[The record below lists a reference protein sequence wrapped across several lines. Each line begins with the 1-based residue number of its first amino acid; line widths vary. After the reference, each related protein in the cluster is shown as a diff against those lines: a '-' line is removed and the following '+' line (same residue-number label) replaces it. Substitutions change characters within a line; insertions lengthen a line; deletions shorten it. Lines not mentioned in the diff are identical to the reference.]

1 MKIHQEAQRAP
12 FLTTL
17 VMNTLGRLSLFFLP
31 FLLHGKPAFQLLETY
46 CLDCH
51 DGETKKGNFDMEAL
65 LDKGPFDGTLMF
77 ENLITGKMPP
87 AEKKQPTAAERRSLL
102 EWLAARQQEAAPAPF
117 RRLSRHEFVHSV
129 NDLLGIE
136 FDISSD
142 IPEDRGTY
150 YFDTDRRIQLGQE
163 MLTKYFS
170 VADRMLDFAFPEEG
184 FLPEQTWVT
193 NKLMDSHRTYN
204 IYHRPYKEGTLFS
217 WTRANNG
224 NSYSFFWDNFDPPA
238 SGWYE
243 LTFDAAKVGKF
254 EGDVS
259 IQVHAGKYYYA
270 DDRPQPQRLLDVI
283 SVGSQEVKPYTIRV
297 FLNPWENVS
306 THSFAKHN
314 FRNRNPK
321 TGAYIK
327 QLKVRGPLQD
337 QWPPKPYQ
345 QVFSGLQI
353 DAPDRNT
360 LFHSEGYQSN
370 LKKIGGKV
378 TVSSFQEGMEKE
390 KMQDGS
396 NLTFWHTQFKPT
408 LAKPPHFVI
417 IENPNKVEI
426 NGLSYS
432 TWTGGNGNGLVNQYE
447 IYFSEDGKSWGNPIM
462 DGGLDVRL
470 SNTQPI
476 LFPKPTNKP
485 FIRFLI
491 TGSKSLDGRSLAS
504 IGKLDVL
511 TSTKKQT
518 ETTKVTISSGSPKA
532 LKQVLRRFAETAFSS
547 DLDDSALAPY
557 FDIALQSL
565 EDHGDFLRAAKAG
578 LKSILCSPRFLMAP
592 GEHSNPSYTKASSLA
607 KTLWLSIP
615 DQELLQLAQ
624 NNKLTRSALH
634 AQIDRMLIDGKS
646 RRMVDSLCD
655 QWLALGSWDKVTPSL
670 KLYPLYDDL
679 LNHYLPLETKAYF
692 QHLLLENLSVTHLV
706 DSNFSFLNQRL
717 ARHYGVDG
725 VYGQKL
731 RKVSFPS
738 KVPRG
743 GLLTMGSIL
752 KITTDGFD
760 TSPILRG
767 AWISKYIVGTPL
779 SPPPEDVPVVE
790 PDHSEATTLKEQI
803 EQHTTNKAC
812 FACHKDIDPYGFALE
827 NFDASGQW
835 REKYSVKLPHRGT
848 FTYRPQG
855 YFRDAGMVDA
865 SSEIGREQF
874 KDIYGLK
881 KILLNGHRKLAYN
894 FAKKFFEYT
903 NGYAPDLPQRLELYD
918 MTSEEPDHNRMKDLL
933 SKVLVYSLEGAI
945 E

>member
-1 MKIHQEAQRAP
+1 MQNSVLLA
-12 FLTTL
+12 L
-17 VMNTLGRLSLFFLP
+17 
-31 FLLHGKPAFQLLETY
+31 FLLPVCVMGTPAYELFETY
-46 CLDCH
+46 CLECH
-51 DGETKKGNFDMEAL
+51 DSDMQKGNLDLEGL
-65 LDKGPFDGTLMF
+65 LEKGDFDGTLVF

-87 AEKKQPTAAERRSLL
+87 TEKKQPTASERRALL
-102 EWLAARQQEAAPAPF
+102 EWLANKHGEHAQPSY
-117 RRLSRHEFVHSV
+117 RRLNRHEFVHSI

-136 FDISSD
+136 LDLTD
-142 IPEDRGTY
+142 EIPSDRGTY

-184 FLPEQTWVT
+184 FLPGQTWVT
-193 NKLMDSHRTYN
+193 NKLMDSHKTYN
-204 IYHRPYKEGTLFS
+204 IYHRPYNDGTLFS

-238 SGWYE
+238 PGWYE
-243 LTFDAAKVGKF
+243 LTFEAAKVGDF
-254 EGDVS
+254 VEDVS

-283 SVGSQEVKPYTIRV
+283 SVGSHEVKPYTVRV
-297 FLNPWENVS
+297 FLNPGENVS
-306 THSFAKHN
+306 THSFSQHN

-327 QLKVRGPLQD
+327 QLTARGPLQD
-337 QWPPKPYQ
+337 VWPPEPFQK
-345 QVFSGLQI
+345 VFSGLPVE
-353 DAPDRNT
+353 ALPRKT
-360 LFHSEGYQSN
+360 LQHGGGYQSN

-396 NLTFWHTQFKPT
+396 NTTFWHTRFKPD

-417 IENPNKVEI
+417 FENPNKEEI
-426 NGLSYS
+426 QGLSYA
-432 TWTGGNGNGLVNQYE
+432 TWIGGNGNGLVNAYS
-447 IYFSEDGKSWGNPIM
+447 IHFSEDGKDWGEPVM
-462 DGGLDVRL
+462 DGGLDIRL

-476 LFPKPTNKP
+476 LFPKPTSAR
-485 FIRFLI
+485 FIKFLV
-491 TGSKSLDGRSLAS
+491 TGSNSIDGRSLAS
-504 IGKLDVL
+504 IGKLDVIVDL
-511 TSTKKQT
+511 QQDFRR
-518 ETTKVTISSGSPKA
+518 TKVTVDTNCKED
-532 LKQVLRRFAETAFSS
+532 LKEVIRSFAGKAFSS
-547 DLDDSALAPY
+547 DLDAQGLEPY
-557 FDIALQSL
+557 FDVALENL
-565 EDHGDFLRAAKAG
+565 ERHGDFVRAAKCG
-578 LKSILCSPRFLMAP
+578 LKAILCSPRFLMAP
-592 GEHSNPSYTKASSLA
+592 GEHANASFSKASALA
-607 KTLWLSIP
+607 KSLWRSVP
-615 DQELLQLAQ
+615 DQGLLQLAQ
-624 NNKLTRSALH
+624 TDQLTGAALD
-634 AQIDRMLIDGKS
+634 AQIDRMLIDGKR
-646 RRMVDSLCD
+646 RRMVDALCD
-655 QWLALGSWDKVTPSL
+655 QWLALGTWDNVTPSL

-692 QHLLLENLSVTHLV
+692 QHLLLENLPVTHLV
-706 DSNFSFLNQRL
+706 DSDFSFLNQRL
-717 ARHYGVDG
+717 ARHYGVEG
-725 VYGQKL
+725 VLGQKL
-731 RKVSFPS
+731 RKVTFP
-738 KVPRG
+738 KNIPRG
-743 GLLTMGSIL
+743 GLLTMGSVL
-752 KITTDGFD
+752 KVTTDGFD

-790 PDHSEATTLKEQI
+790 PDHSEAATLKEQI

-835 REKYSVKLPHRGT
+835 REKYSVKLPHPGT

-855 YFRDAGMVDA
+855 YFREAGVVDA
-865 SSEIGREQF
+865 SSEIGREPF

-894 FAKKFFEYT
+894 FAKKFFGYT
-903 NGYAPDLPQRLELYD
+903 NGYAPNLQQRLELYD
-918 MTSEEPDHNRMKDLL
+918 MTSEEPDQNRMKDLV